1 MGRKKKAETIA
12 GACDTIVSGVVD
24 GVNDWFDDIKRAW
37 SGTKKRK
44 RRSKKETISKVTLKQ
59 TIYEAGRTAKK
70 NTKFN
75 SKTGEVT
82 YSDFKDKER
91 KTIKEAIKQ
100 LEWAGYRVQKPARFG
115 EKNDNQ

>member
-1 MGRKKKAETIA
+1 MGRKKKTTTIPE
-12 GACDTIVSGVVD
+12 ACDTIVSEVVD
-24 GVNDWFDDIKRAW
+24 SINDWFDDIKRTW

-44 RRSKKETISKVTLKQ
+44 RRSKKKTISKIVLKQ
-59 TIYEAGRTAKK
+59 EDY
-70 NTKFN
+70 N
-75 SKTGEVT
+75 
-82 YSDFKDKER
+82 DFRNKER